1 MGNEK
6 LLLIINPIS
15 GTLSKEGLG
24 DRIKE
29 SLTQSGFDVECRYTD
44 GPGDATKIAKYA
56 ADNDYYGVIACGGD
70 GTVNETA
77 KGLCGSK
84 TALGIIPAGS
94 GNGLARH
101 ISIPV
106 DPLASLDI
114 IKSRCIKDCDY
125 GTVND
130 IPFFCTF
137 GVGFDAAVSHR
148 FANQAQRGQFSYL
161 KSVVEVFVNYKPQH
175 YHVNIDG
182 KDMDL
187 DAFILTC
194 CNASQYG
201 NNAYISPEASIT
213 DGILDMVVIKKS
225 SQLRTFF
232 LGFDL
237 MAGVINNNTLTT
249 SEPFSR
255 LIIDR
260 ENEGPAHIDGEVVY
274 FGKHIEVECKPR
286 GLRVFVN
293 KNKTPFKPILTPAE
307 ALFNDI
313 KIRFA
318 NIFQSQ
324 S

>member
-1 MGNEK
+1 MGNDK

-15 GTLSKEGLG
+15 GTLSKDALG
-24 DRIKE
+24 GRIKE
-29 SLTQSGFDVECRYTD
+29 LLSQSGFDVDAHFTE
-44 GPGDATKIAKYA
+44 GPGDATRLAQYA
-56 ADNDYYGVIACGGD
+56 ADNGYYGVIACGGD

-77 KGLCGSK
+77 KGICGSN

-106 DPLASLDI
+106 DPIASLEV

-125 GTVND
+125 GMVND
-130 IPFFCTF
+130 MPFFCTF
-137 GVGFDAAVSHR
+137 GVGFDAAVSHK
-148 FANQAQRGQFSYL
+148 FANQPHRGQFSYL
-161 KSVVEVFVNYKPQH
+161 KSAVEVFINYKPQH
-175 YHVNIDG
+175 YHIAIDG
-182 KDMDL
+182 KEMDL

-225 SQLRTFF
+225 SQIRTFF

-249 SEPFSR
+249 SLPFSR
-255 LIIDR
+255 LVIDR
-260 ENEGPAHIDGEVVY
+260 DNDGPAHIDGEVVY
-274 FGKHIEVECKPR
+274 LGKHIEVQCKPR

-293 KNKTPFKPILTPAE
+293 KNKTPFIPLLTPAE

-318 NIFQSQ
+318 NIFQPQ